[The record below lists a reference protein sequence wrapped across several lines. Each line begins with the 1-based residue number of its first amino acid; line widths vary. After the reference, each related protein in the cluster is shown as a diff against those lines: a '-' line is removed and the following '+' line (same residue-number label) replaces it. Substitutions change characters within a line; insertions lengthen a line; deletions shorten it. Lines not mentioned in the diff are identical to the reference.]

1 MNFSLKAFASGL
13 LLSLLICMLGSFSL
27 AIAAEKP
34 EAQKGADVSSNYIIG
49 PTDVLEINVWR
60 EPDLSREV
68 LVRPDGKITFPLIDD
83 IQASGMTTLELK
95 GLITRQLQNFIDSPE
110 VTVIVVQS
118 NSKNFY
124 ISGKVNAP
132 GTYQLRPHM
141 TVLQALSVAGGFAEW
156 AHKDSVRIIR
166 RTNGKEKIFT
176 FNYDKVISGKELEQN
191 IVLEPNDT
199 IIVP

>member
-1 MNFSLKAFASGL
+1 MNLKAFFSGI
-13 LLSLLICMLGSFSL
+13 LLSLLICMLGSFNLS
-27 AIAAEKP
+27 IAAEEP
-34 EAQKGADVSSNYIIG
+34 EAQKGADISANYTVG
-49 PTDVLEINVWR
+49 PGDILEINVWR
-60 EPDLSREV
+60 EPDLSRQV

-83 IQASGMTTLELK
+83 IQASGMTTLDLK
-95 GLITRQLQNFIDSPE
+95 ALITEQLQGFIESPE
-110 VTVIVVQS
+110 VTVIVDQS
-118 NSKNFY
+118 NSRNFY

-132 GTYQLRPHM
+132 GTYQLSPNM
-141 TVLQALSVAGGFAEW
+141 TILQALSVARGFAEW

-176 FNYDKVISGKELEQN
+176 FNYDKVIAGKNLEQN